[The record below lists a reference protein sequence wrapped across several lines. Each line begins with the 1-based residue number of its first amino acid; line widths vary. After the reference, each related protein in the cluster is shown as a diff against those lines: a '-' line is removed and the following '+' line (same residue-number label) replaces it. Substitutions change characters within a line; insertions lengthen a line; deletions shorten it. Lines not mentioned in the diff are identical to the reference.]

1 MESGSVVKGWRT
13 VSLPESLLK
22 DVEKIVASGRYSSL
36 SEFIR
41 EAVRE
46 KLKEI
51 TKEGVDSNA

>member
-1 MESGSVVKGWRT
+1 MESGNVVKGWRT

-51 TKEGVDSNA
+51 TAQEGEA

>member
-1 MESGSVVKGWRT
+1 MESGNVVKGWRT

-51 TKEGVDSNA
+51 TAQGVEA